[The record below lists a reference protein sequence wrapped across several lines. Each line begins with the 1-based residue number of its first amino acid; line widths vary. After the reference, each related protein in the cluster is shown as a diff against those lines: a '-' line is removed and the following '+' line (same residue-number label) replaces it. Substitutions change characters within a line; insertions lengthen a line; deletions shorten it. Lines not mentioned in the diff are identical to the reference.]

1 VLLHTDIPTRAQV
14 DRLLVN
20 RHAAS
25 VSIYLSTDPV
35 SANVAERI
43 EFGNLA
49 AEALEQLRA
58 GGIAKREVV
67 AIEEE
72 LGDLLDDEELWRY
85 QAHSLAT
92 FVTPEGLTTF
102 RLPNRLL
109 SAVEV
114 SDRFH
119 LKPLLRA
126 VTFPQMAL
134 VLALAQ
140 GSVRLIEVS
149 PDLAPAQIRVPD
161 LPPDAASAV
170 GKSSIADRAP
180 VRRIQGSEGQKLRLR
195 QYSRHVEQALR
206 PILNG
211 LDVPLILAAT
221 EPLDSIFRSVNSYPH
236 LASSSIAG
244 NPERTPDAELAATA
258 RAVLDELYAQE
269 LAETREL
276 FEHRLAEGRA
286 LLDLGDV
293 ARAATYGAIDTV
305 LVDIDAVVGG
315 SIDEELGTVT
325 LSSTP
330 DAEDYGIVDEIA
342 RRAWL
347 AGGTVLAVRGDDIPG
362 EGPVAAMLRY
372 PI

>member
-1 VLLHTDIPTRAQV
+1 MLLHTDIPTRAQV

-20 RHAAS
+20 RHPAS
-25 VSIYLSTDPV
+25 VSIYLPTDPV

-43 EFGNLA
+43 EFGNLV
-49 AEALEQLRA
+49 AEAVEQLRA
-58 GGIAKREVV
+58 GGVAKRDVV

-72 LGDLLDDEELWRY
+72 HGDLLDDEEFWRY
-85 QAHSLAT
+85 QARSLAT
-92 FVTPEGLTTF
+92 FATPEGLTTF

-126 VTFPQMAL
+126 VTFPQLAL

-149 PDLAPAQIRVPD
+149 PDVAAAQVRVPD
-161 LPPDAASAV
+161 MPVDAASAA
-170 GKSSIADRAP
+170 GRSSLSDRAP
-180 VRRIQGSEGQKLRLR
+180 VRRIQGSEGRKLRLR
-195 QYSRHVEQALR
+195 QYSRHIDEALR

-221 EPLDSIFRSVNSYPH
+221 EPLDSIFRSVNSYPY
-236 LASSSIAG
+236 LATTSIAG
-244 NPERTPDAELAATA
+244 NPERTSDAELAASA
-258 RAVLDELYAQE
+258 RDVLDAVYAEELGQ
-269 LAETREL
+269 TRER
-276 FEHRLAEGRA
+276 FERRLEEGRA
-286 LLDLGDV
+286 LLDIGDV
-293 ARAATYGAIDTV
+293 ARAATHGAIDTV
-305 LVDIDAVVGG
+305 LVDIDAVVPG
-315 SIDEELGTVT
+315 SVDEQLGTVT
-325 LSSTP
+325 LSSTA
-330 DAEDYGIVDEIA
+330 DAQDYGVVDEIA

-362 EGPVAAMLRY
+362 GGPVAAILRY

>member
-1 VLLHTDIPTRAQV
+1 MLLHTDIPTRAQV

-20 RHAAS
+20 RHPAS
-25 VSIYLSTDPV
+25 VSIYVATDPV

-49 AEALEQLRA
+49 AAAVEQLRA
-58 GGIAKREVV
+58 GGVAKREVG

-72 LGDLLDDEELWRY
+72 HGDLIEDEAFWRY
-85 QAHSLAT
+85 QARSLAT
-92 FVTPEGLTTF
+92 FATPEGLTTF

-114 SDRFH
+114 SDRFY

-126 VTFPQMAL
+126 VTFPQVAL

-149 PDLAPAQIRVPD
+149 PDVAPAQVPVPD
-161 LPPDAASAV
+161 LPADAASAV
-170 GKSSIADRAP
+170 GRSSLADRAP
-180 VRRIQGSEGQKLRLR
+180 IRRIQGSEGRKLRLR
-195 QYSRHVEQALR
+195 QYSRHIEQALR

-236 LASSSIAG
+236 LAATSITG
-244 NPERTPDAELAATA
+244 NPERTPDAELAASA
-258 RAVLDELYAQE
+258 YGVLDMLYAEE
-269 LAETREL
+269 LAQTRER
-276 FEHRLAEGRA
+276 FERRLDEGRA
-286 LLDLGDV
+286 VFDLGDV
-293 ARAATYGAIDTV
+293 ARAATHGAIDTV
-305 LVDIDAVVGG
+305 LVDIDAVVPG
-315 SIDEELGTVT
+315 SIDEQQGTVT
-325 LSSTP
+325 LSETAGP
-330 DAEDYGIVDEIA
+330 DRYGVVDEIA

-347 AGGTVLAVRGDDIPG
+347 AGGTVLAVRATDIPG
-362 EGPVAAMLRY
+362 RGPVAAILRY

>member
-1 VLLHTDIPTRAQV
+1 
-14 DRLLVN
+14 
-20 RHAAS
+20 

-43 EFGNLA
+43 EFGNLV

-58 GGIAKREVV
+58 GGVAKREVV

-72 LGDLLDDEELWRY
+72 HGDLLDDEEFWRY
-85 QAHSLAT
+85 QARTLAT
-92 FVTPEGLTTF
+92 FATPEGLTTF

-149 PDLAPAQIRVPD
+149 PDLAPAQVRVPD

-170 GKSSIADRAP
+170 GKSSLSDRAP
-180 VRRIQGSEGQKLRLR
+180 VRRIQGSEGRKLRLR
-195 QYSRHVEQALR
+195 QYSRHIEQALR

-211 LDVPLILAAT
+211 LDVPLILAAA
-221 EPLDSIFRSVNSYPH
+221 EPLDSIFRSVNSYPY
-236 LASSSIAG
+236 LARTSIGG
-244 NPERTPDAELAATA
+244 NPEETSDAELAASA
-258 RAVLDELYAQE
+258 RGVLDELYAEE
-269 LAETREL
+269 LAQTRER
-276 FEHRLAEGRA
+276 FEARLAEGRA
-286 LLDLGDV
+286 LLDVGDV
-293 ARAATYGAIDTV
+293 ARAATHGAVDTV
-305 LVDIDAVVGG
+305 LVDIDAVMPGL
-315 SIDEELGTVT
+315 IDEQLGTVT
-325 LSSTP
+325 LSSTA
-330 DAEDYGIVDEIA
+330 DAEDYGVVDEIA

-362 EGPVAAMLRY
+362 EGPVAAILRY